1 MKKFN
6 LKMIILFMV
15 ICLLPSFV
23 VALEASSDVVPRA
36 AKIDN
41 FGLEKIQMRN
51 IGFTRYINYYGKN
64 KAAITIN
71 GTLFNDYGR
80 DLTVEVELTFF
91 DKNKKPMDIITT
103 PVEVKAKNKGSYS
116 VLIGEKDVSY
126 KFDDIG
132 FYSLKIISDADLD
145 LISDSEKDLYIF
157 ENYKVKIKINKNNVH
172 NVEES
177 FDLNFR
183 KHVDTFSF
191 SIPYRLKYTLEDG
204 SKISKRVVM
213 SNIIVNDDVE
223 LRTEDGNRNL
233 YIGNSDKDSKRKSY
247 LINYN
252 WNAFEDT
259 IDKRDEFV
267 FYIVNNRENKIDGLS
282 FLVEFPEKIN
292 DKDVYF
298 MDEHGTKLENVDY
311 KVEDNV
317 ISGKFDFL
325 INSSVSYAIK
335 VVLKDKYF
343 ENTEKNVSAATIIA
357 IMVSVFALAITVI
370 VWFAQKKRN
379 NSVVYN
385 HLYFNEKI
393 NSLELGYLY
402 NGVVKE
408 KDIATLLINL
418 ANKGYIEVEKN
429 KKGYK
434 ILKVKEYDSDDRVEK
449 VFMKE
454 LFQNEDVVTRKE
466 LINNVDCMKNN
477 IEFKLQKHKKKNRL
491 FVRPIFNY
499 KLFFWFMVSAIF
511 AFSTINIFLEYQIS
525 AIMVNIVVGLIGY
538 IVLLYGILYENVR
551 IEKIIYTFVGLMFIV
566 APIVLTKY
574 EAFIVDKL
582 KLITYIIG
590 IVSMLVIITITRM
603 MSTRSFYGTKMFN
616 KINAY
621 KNYLIDFDESMEE
634 LKKNKYCFYEVLPY
648 TFVLGISDKWYEKFK
663 DLDIVK
669 PKWYDVDEFELESFY
684 KDIKDIYADIFISLK
699 NSGK

>member
-1 MKKFN
+1 MNNKDFAYLN
-6 LKMIILFMV
+6 F
-15 ICLLPSFV
+15 
-23 VALEASSDVVPRA
+23 AQSSD
-36 AKIDN
+36 K
-41 FGLEKIQMRN
+41 
-51 IGFTRYINYYGKN
+51 
-64 KAAITIN
+64 
-71 GTLFNDYGR
+71 
-80 DLTVEVELTFF
+80 FF
-91 DKNKKPMDIITT
+91 S
-103 PVEVKAKNKGSYS
+103 A
-116 VLIGEKDVSY
+116 
-126 KFDDIG
+126 
-132 FYSLKIISDADLD
+132 
-145 LISDSEKDLYIF
+145 
-157 ENYKVKIKINKNNVH
+157 
-172 NVEES
+172 
-177 FDLNFR
+177 
-183 KHVDTFSF
+183 
-191 SIPYRLKYTLEDG
+191 LKYTLEDG

-393 NSLELGYLY
+393 N
-402 NGVVKE
+402 KE

-466 LINNVDCMKNN
+466 LINNVECMKNN

-511 AFSTINIFLEYQIS
+511 AFSTI
-525 AIMVNIVVGLIGY
+525 
-538 IVLLYGILYENVR
+538 
-551 IEKIIYTFVGLMFIV
+551 
-566 APIVLTKY
+566 
-574 EAFIVDKL
+574 
-582 KLITYIIG
+582 
-590 IVSMLVIITITRM
+590 
-603 MSTRSFYGTKMFN
+603 
-616 KINAY
+616 
-621 KNYLIDFDESMEE
+621 
-634 LKKNKYCFYEVLPY
+634 
-648 TFVLGISDKWYEKFK
+648 
-663 DLDIVK
+663 
-669 PKWYDVDEFELESFY
+669 
-684 KDIKDIYADIFISLK
+684 
-699 NSGK
+699 